1 MANTLTNLTPDLYEA
16 LDTVS
21 RELVGL
27 IPAVTLNASAERA
40 AKGQTIRSAVAPAA
54 SAADITPAQK
64 APDTGDQT
72 IGNKTL
78 SISKSRGVAIRYNGE
93 EQRGLNANGPGYQ
106 NVLRDQF
113 AQGMRTLC
121 NEVESDIA
129 ALYASASRAYG
140 TAGTT
145 PFGTAGNFTDAS
157 YALEI
162 LKDNGAP
169 LTGNQLVVGS
179 VAGANMLGLQSRVD
193 VQGNDSLLR
202 QGVLLSTA
210 GMDIRESAQIN
221 AHTQGTATSATTDSA
236 GYAVGDT
243 VITLASAGTGTIVA
257 GDVVTFAGDSNKY
270 LVTSGDGDV
279 SGGGT
284 ITLAEPG
291 LKVAIAGSP
300 TAITVGAD
308 FTANMAF
315 NRSAI
320 VLVTRAPA
328 RPEEGDLAEDV
339 MLMTDPRS
347 GITFEVSMYKEYR
360 QVHFE
365 VALAWGVSAIKPEHM
380 AVLLG

>member
-27 IPAVTLNASAERA
+27 IPSVTLNASAERA

-78 SISKSRGVAIRYNGE
+78 SISQSRGVAIRYNGE

-113 AQGMRTLC
+113 AQAMRTLC
-121 NEVESDIA
+121 NEVEQDIA
-129 ALYASASRAYG
+129 DLYASASRAYG
-140 TAGTT
+140 TPGTT

-157 YALEI
+157 EALKI

-169 LTGNQLVVGS
+169 LTGNQLVVS
-179 VAGANMLGLQSRVD
+179 SAAGANMLGLQSRVD
-193 VQGNDSLLR
+193 VQGNDSMLR
-202 QGVLLSTA
+202 QGVILSTA

-221 AHTQGTATSATTDSA
+221 SHTK
-236 GYAVGDT
+236 
-243 VITLASAGTGTIVA
+243 GTGTSYQTDAAASIGDTTISVDTGSGTILA
-257 GDVVTFAGDSNKY
+257 GDVVTFTGDSNKY
-270 LVTSGDGDV
+270 LVTSALD
-279 SGGGT
+279 SGSFT
-284 ITLAEPG
+284 IAAPG
-291 LKVAIAGSP
+291 LLEDVADN
-300 TAITVGAD
+300 TAVTVGNGYA
-308 FTANMAF
+308 ANMAF

-365 VALAWGVSAIKPEHM
+365 VALAWGVSAMKPEHM

>member
-27 IPAVTLNASAERA
+27 IPSVTLNASAERA

-54 SAADITPAQK
+54 AAADITPAQN

-78 SISKSRGVAIRYNGE
+78 SISNSRGVAIRYNGE

-113 AQGMRTLC
+113 AQAMRTLC
-121 NEVESDIA
+121 NEVETDIA
-129 ALYASASRAYG
+129 DLYASASRGYG

-157 YALEI
+157 SALQI

-179 VAGANMLGLQSRVD
+179 AAGANMLGLQSRVD

-202 QGVLLSTA
+202 QGVMLSTA
-210 GMDIRESAQIN
+210 GMDIRESAQIIS
-221 AHTQGTATSATTDSA
+221 HTKGTGSSATTDDS
-236 GYAVGDT
+236 GYAVGAT
-243 VITLASAGTGTIVA
+243 VITLASAGTGTILA
-257 GDVVTFAGDSNKY
+257 GDVITFAGDTNKY
-270 LVTSGDGDV
+270 VVASGDADV

-284 ITLAEPG
+284 ITLAAPG
-291 LKVAIAGSP
+291 LKVAIAASA
-300 TAITVGAD
+300 TAITVGDSYA
-308 FTANMAF
+308 ANMAF

-339 MLMTDPRS
+339 MLVTDPRS

-380 AVLLG
+380 ALLVG

>member
-121 NEVESDIA
+121 NEVEADIA
-129 ALYASASRAYG
+129 ALYSSASRAYG

-145 PFGTAGNFTDAS
+145 PFGTAGDFTDAS
-157 YALEI
+157 FALEI

-169 LTGNQLVVGS
+169 LTNNQLVVS
-179 VAGANMLGLQSRVD
+179 SAAGANMLGKQSRVD

-202 QGVLLSTA
+202 QGVMLSTA

-221 AHTQGTATSATTDSA
+221 SHTKGDAASSTTDAS

-243 VITLASAGTGTIVA
+243 VITLAAVGTGEIKA
-257 GDVVTFAGDSNKY
+257 GDVITFAGDDNKY
-270 LVTSGDGDV
+270 LVTSGDADV

-284 ITLAEPG
+284 ITIAEPG
-291 LKVAIAGSP
+291 LKVAISGA
-300 TAITVGAD
+300 TAITVGND
-308 FTANMAF
+308 FAANMAF

>member
-54 SAADITPAQK
+54 AAADITPAQK

-78 SISKSRGVAIRYNGE
+78 SISNSRGVAIRYNGE

-113 AQGMRTLC
+113 AQAMRTLC
-121 NEVESDIA
+121 NEVETDIA
-129 ALYASASRAYG
+129 DLYASASRAYG

-145 PFGTAGNFTDAS
+145 PFGTAGDFTDAS
-157 YALEI
+157 SALQI

-169 LTGNQLVVGS
+169 LTGNQLVVS
-179 VAGANMLGLQSRVD
+179 SAAGANMLGLQSRVD

-202 QGVLLSTA
+202 QGVMLSTA
-210 GMDIRESAQIN
+210 GMDIRESAQIIS
-221 AHTQGTATSATTDSA
+221 HTKGTGASYLVNDA
-236 GYAVGDT
+236 GLAVGDT
-243 VITLASAGTGTIVA
+243 VIACDGGTGTILA
-257 GDVVTFAGDSNKY
+257 GDVVTFAGDTNKY
-270 LVTSGDGDV
+270 VVTSALAAG
-279 SGGGT
+279 SFT
-284 ITLAEPG
+284 IAEPG
-291 LKVAIAGSP
+291 LKVAVADNA
-300 TAITVGAD
+300 AITVNDSYA
-308 FTANMAF
+308 ANMAF

-380 AVLLG
+380 ALLVG

>member
-121 NEVESDIA
+121 NEVEADIA
-129 ALYASASRAYG
+129 ALYSSASRAYG

-145 PFGTAGNFTDAS
+145 PFGTAGDFTDAS
-157 YALEI
+157 FALEI

-169 LTGNQLVVGS
+169 LTNNQLVVS
-179 VAGANMLGLQSRVD
+179 SAAGANMLGKQSRVD

-202 QGVLLSTA
+202 QGVMLSTA

-221 AHTQGTATSATTDSA
+221 SHTKGDAASATTDAA

-243 VITLASAGTGTIVA
+243 VITLASAGTGAILA
-257 GDVVTFAGDSNKY
+257 GDVITFAGDDNKY

-284 ITLAEPG
+284 ITIAEPG
-291 LKVAIAGSP
+291 LKVAISGA
-300 TAITVGAD
+300 TAITVGND
-308 FTANMAF
+308 FAANMAF